1 MELPCISH
9 PLINQDKARSVFLE
23 KFAQGVAR
31 ARGFLVVSAN
41 ALKSLLPAK
50 LPGEFTPKG
59 AYDCAVRLLRGI
71 ARGNTVADQYDRLEN
86 RQLLNSRFLQDGIYA
101 GQFARGRAREKV

>member
-9 PLINQDKARSVFLE
+9 PLVNQDKAWSVFLE

-41 ALKSLLPAK
+41 ALKSLLSAK
-50 LPGEFTPKG
+50 LPGKFTPKG
-59 AYDCAVRLLRGI
+59 TYDCPVGLLRGI
-71 ARGNTVADQYDRLEN
+71 ARGNTVADQYDRLQN
-86 RQLLNSRFLQDGIYA
+86 RQLLNSRFLQDGIDA
-101 GQFARGRAREKV
+101 DQFARGCA